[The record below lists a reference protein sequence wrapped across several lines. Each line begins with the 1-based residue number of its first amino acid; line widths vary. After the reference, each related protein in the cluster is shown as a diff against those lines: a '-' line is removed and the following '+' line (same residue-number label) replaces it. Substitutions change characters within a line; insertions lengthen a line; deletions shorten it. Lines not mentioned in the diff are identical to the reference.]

1 MSNLLKQLS
10 EIEKEAIV
18 EMRTGYTTKELQSKL
33 VEADKSTGL
42 VEKAQKEEQAAKAEL
57 GLMKIKLAE
66 MAKNVEEAEKKT
78 QEWQKKA
85 ADNLKIADGDS
96 GKTADLMKK
105 IEVLEAQVSAM
116 KEAARKEFEK

>member
-1 MSNLLKQLS
+1 MSNLIKQLS

-18 EMRTGYTTKELQSKL
+18 EMRTGHTTKELQAKL
-33 VEADKSTGL
+33 VEADKSMGL

-57 GLMKIKLAE
+57 GLIKIKLAE

-85 ADNLKIADGDS
+85 ADNLKLSEGDS
-96 GKTADLMKK
+96 GKTADLVKK